1 MSSATAASPP
11 AELKQP
17 FDLGKY
23 YDGRE
28 GLSVPAFKVVTAE
41 QCGLDERSLLNLH
54 AALERET
61 ELLEMRLPSYRGK
74 PGDLWEELAKPPG
87 KRKPNYGELTRF
99 DLKRLHDNKEI
110 ERRASAVLEKLEA
123 AGGDAIDYTPEQ
135 LKGLPDNLKV
145 RGFALLLNMP
155 ERVLNEP
162 GTLRITQ
169 QTIDWYTSMH
179 GGLLAG
185 LPGLGETVAGI
196 RPTPK
201 EDLEEVWE
209 LAKRLGLQIKV
220 L

>member
-1 MSSATAASPP
+1 
-11 AELKQP
+11 
-17 FDLGKY
+17 
-23 YDGRE
+23 
-28 GLSVPAFKVVTAE
+28 
-41 QCGLDERSLLNLH
+41 
-54 AALERET
+54 
-61 ELLEMRLPSYRGK
+61 
-74 PGDLWEELAKPPG
+74 
-87 KRKPNYGELTRF
+87 
-99 DLKRLHDNKEI
+99 
-110 ERRASAVLEKLEA
+110 
-123 AGGDAIDYTPEQ
+123 
-135 LKGLPDNLKV
+135 
-145 RGFALLLNMP
+145 MP

-201 EDLEEVWE
+201 EDIEEVWE

>member
-1 MSSATAASPP
+1 M
-11 AELKQP
+11 
-17 FDLGKY
+17 GKY
-23 YDGRE
+23 YDWRE
-28 GLSVPAFKVVTAE
+28 VLGVPALKVVTAE

-61 ELLEMRLPSYRGK
+61 ELLEMRLPRYRGK

-169 QTIDWYTSMH
+169 QTIDWYTSVH
-179 GGLLAG
+179 GGPLAG
-185 LPGLGETVAGI
+185 LPGFGETDAGI

-201 EDLEEVWE
+201 EEIEEVRE
-209 LAKRLGLQIKV
+209 LANRFGLQIK
-220 L
+220 LL